1 MQYHIHQNIERCANH
16 GSPHAV
22 ENGAD
27 DDDEFNDSEDSDDE
41 FKELFDV
48 FDQVRVQRTVGI
60 NYFGVKKDFF
70 VQEKVR

>member
-1 MQYHIHQNIERCANH
+1 MIMIHQ
-16 GSPHAV
+16 
-22 ENGAD
+22 
-27 DDDEFNDSEDSDDE
+27 FNKITSFFFILVKMSDSEDSDDE

>member
-1 MQYHIHQNIERCANH
+1 MIMIHQ
-16 GSPHAV
+16 
-22 ENGAD
+22 
-27 DDDEFNDSEDSDDE
+27 FNKITIFFILVKMSDSEDSDDE